1 MTSARGKAVNTHGGF
16 GKWEWAVSRHPW
28 DVVGL
33 IKDVVSI

>member
-16 GKWEWAVSRHPW
+16 GKWEWAVSHPW
-28 DVVGL
+28 DVEGL